1 MTVPSP
7 GVASVFSPA
16 PHAAH
21 MTLTVALDW
30 TPNTNHLGLFVA
42 AARGWFGERGLDV
55 DLFSP
60 ARDGYAKTPAKRVAT
75 GEAELGIAPSESVI
89 SYATHPSYDDLVA
102 VAAVAQRDTSAISVL
117 ADSEVERPRE
127 LDGRTYASYG
137 ARFEEDIVAEL
148 IRADGGDGEFDTVEP
163 EMLAVPDVLLSG
175 EADAT
180 WVFTPWEGLLA
191 ERSGTPLRHFGLDE
205 YGVPYGYTPLL
216 LAHPDTLEE
225 RGEAIADLLAA
236 ADRGYRVAAD
246 DPEGAADDLARV
258 AEGPHLDDREF
269 LHESAR
275 RLRNAVTDD
284 GEWGRMDRGRWA
296 TFVDWLLEHDVL
308 TNVAGEP
315 LDPDALD
322 VDALFTNEY
331 LPD

>member
-1 MTVPSP
+1 M
-7 GVASVFSPA
+7 SV
-16 PHAAH
+16 
-21 MTLTVALDW
+21 TVALDW

-42 AARGWFGERGLDV
+42 AARGWFEERDLDV

-117 ADSEVERPRE
+117 ADSDVERPRE

-137 ARFEEDIVAEL
+137 ARFEDDIVAEV
-148 IRADGGDGEFDTVEP
+148 IRSDGGDGEFETVEP
-163 EMLAVPDVLLSG
+163 EMLEVPEVLRSG

-216 LAHPDTLEE
+216 LAHPDTLED
-225 RGEAIADLLAA
+225 RGDAIGAVLAA
-236 ADRGYRVAAD
+236 AGRGYRFAVENPAA
-246 DPEGAADDLARV
+246 AADDLARLG
-258 AEGPHLDDREF
+258 EGPHLDDREF

-275 RLRNAVTDD
+275 RLRDAVLTDD
-284 GEWGRMDRGRWA
+284 GEWGRMDRERWA
-296 TFVDWLLEHDVL
+296 TFVDWLLDNDVL
-308 TNVAGEP
+308 RGVEGEP
-315 LDPDALD
+315 LDPDALA

-331 LPD
+331 LPA